1 MKKRKFLTRYEINA
15 ILEKARQGYHAE
27 RDYCM
32 LLMCFIHGFRVSEL
46 CNLTL
51 SDLDLNS
58 EIIHVRRLKGGLSTT
73 HPLIPEEIK
82 ALNQWLN
89 IRKSWRESDTEW
101 VFLSQKSG
109 AISRQQVYGLLKRYG
124 KQALVNISPHPHM
137 LRHSC
142 GYALA
147 DLGRDTRLIQDY
159 LGHRNIS
166 HTVIYTASNVK
177 RFFKIWEAPAKGLD

>member
-1 MKKRKFLTRYEINA
+1 MKQRKFLTRYEIDA
-15 ILEKARQGYHAE
+15 ILAATKQGRHAE
-27 RDYCM
+27 RNYCM

-46 CNLTL
+46 CNLRL
-51 SDLDLNS
+51 SDLDLHS
-58 EIIHVRRLKGGLSTT
+58 SIIHIRRLKGGLSTI
-73 HPLIPEEIK
+73 HPLVPEEIV
-82 ALNQWLN
+82 ALKQWLE
-89 IRKSWRESDTEW
+89 IRENWKEADEAPW

-109 AISRQQVYGLLKRYG
+109 PVSRQQVYGLLKYYG
-124 KQALVNISPHPHM
+124 KQASVSVSPHPHM
-137 LRHSC
+137 LRHAC

-177 RFFKIWEAPAKGLD
+177 RFSNIWESPSK